1 MLKWITA
8 SRGSM
13 GEADK
18 WFSSN
23 SWEMMCLKEARWRAT
38 IFACRVVYL
47 EGVTG
52 ETIGGLENTC
62 RKNTNA

>member
-1 MLKWITA
+1 
-8 SRGSM
+8 M